1 MDLRRLSHF
10 IALAEEGR
18 FAPAANRA
26 HLSQAAFSRS
36 IQALEEQAG
45 MTLVDRGPHGITL
58 TQAGEVVLRRAREL
72 VFDSSCLVRDL
83 ALMKAGDAGELIIGA
98 GPVPAATIVPSLLV
112 KLRRQSPH
120 IVNRLRF
127 GKLPQLLTQLD
138 AQEIDVCLGDPR
150 QMLRNEHYAMARVGK
165 QFGGMYCRAGHPL
178 LRKGEVN
185 AESLSRYGIALISTS
200 ASLMDSLAS
209 DYGFASGAQVPLAV
223 ECDDISMLSRLIAET
238 DILGLFLM
246 PSSTKT
252 GPDCASS
259 KHRPLPLYL
268 PTSTPSGSRTVP
280 SPPPPNAPS
289 GLPGKSVP
297 RWTALRICRNAPAHR
312 RGGLNLHRVTGHAAH
327 SSQSKCTYACLYCC

>member
-18 FAPAANRA
+18 FAPAANRV

-72 VFDSSCLVRDL
+72 LFDSSCLVRDL

-112 KLRRQSPH
+112 ELRRQSPH

-150 QMLRNEHYAMARVGK
+150 QMLRNEHYAMAPVGK

-238 DILGLFLM
+238 DILGLL
-246 PSSTKT
+246 
-252 GPDCASS
+252 PDAIVNQNGSGLR
-259 KHRPLPLYL
+259 KLE
-268 PTSTPSGSRTVP
+268 TPSASLVFADVYAIWLKDRTL
-280 SPPPPNAPS
+280 SP
-289 GLPGKSVP
+289 
-297 RWTALRICRNAPAHR
+297 
-312 RGGLNLHRVTGHAAH
+312 AAERAIRLAREIGATMDGTPDL
-327 SSQSKCTYACLYCC
+327 S